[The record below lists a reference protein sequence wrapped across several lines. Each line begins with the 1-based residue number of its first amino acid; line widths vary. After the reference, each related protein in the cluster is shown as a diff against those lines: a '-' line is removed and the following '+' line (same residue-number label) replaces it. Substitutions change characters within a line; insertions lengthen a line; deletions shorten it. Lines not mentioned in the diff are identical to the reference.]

1 MQGFI
6 RRSVPLWSRRA
17 LTMLPALAVLALGL
31 PTTSVLVASQVALS
45 FGVAFALV
53 PLILLSRRRDIMGAL
68 VNRPLTTASAVIIA
82 GLIIALNIYL
92 LYNTASGTV

>member
-6 RRSVPLWSRRA
+6 RRNVPLWSRRA

-53 PLILLSRRRDIMGAL
+53 PLIRSPDAATSWVRWSTGPSPRRA
-68 VNRPLTTASAVIIA
+68 PSSSA
-82 GLIIALNIYL
+82 GSSSL
-92 LYNTASGTV
+92 

>member
-1 MQGFI
+1 
-6 RRSVPLWSRRA
+6 
-17 LTMLPALAVLALGL
+17 
-31 PTTSVLVASQVALS
+31 
-45 FGVAFALV
+45 
-53 PLILLSRRRDIMGAL
+53 MGAL